1 MRPVSKPL
9 VVAGILTI
17 LFLYVPIIIL
27 VGLSFNASTMG
38 VTWKGFSLH
47 WYQKLF
53 ADASIIEATVNSLVI
68 AGISTT
74 GSLLLGLGAAIG
86 LEKWRGRH
94 VAWLNTLIV
103 LPLVIPEILLGV
115 ALLMAFVLWGVPL
128 GFGSIIIGHMVFNLP
143 LVVVILR
150 ARLRKLD
157 SAWEDAARDLGASS
171 WQVLW
176 HITLPMLRPAI
187 IGAALLSLTV
197 SLDDFVVTFFVAGPG
212 ATTLPLKVFSMIKTG
227 MTPEVNALSAVMV
240 VVSMLCVGLSWFF
253 QQQASSS
260 AIKNV
265 QSS

>member
-1 MRPVSKPL
+1 MRPMPKPL
-9 VVAGILTI
+9 VFAGLMTM

-27 VGLSFNASTMG
+27 IGLSFNASTMG
-38 VTWKGFSLH
+38 VAWKGFSVH
-47 WYQKLF
+47 WYQKLL
-53 ADASIIEATVNSLVI
+53 ADSSIIEATVNSLVI

-74 GSLLLGLGAAIG
+74 CSLVLGLGAAMG
-86 LEKWRGRH
+86 LEKWRGRYS
-94 VAWLNTLIV
+94 AWMNTLIV

-115 ALLMAFVLWGVPL
+115 ALLMAFVLWHVPL

-157 SAWEDAARDLGASS
+157 PAWEDAARDLGATS

-176 HITLPMLRPAI
+176 HITLPMLRPAMV
-187 IGAALLSLTV
+187 GAALLSFTV

-240 VVSMLCVGLSWFF
+240 VVSMVCVGLSWFF
-253 QQQASSS
+253 QQQAPSSVINN
-260 AIKNV
+260 A